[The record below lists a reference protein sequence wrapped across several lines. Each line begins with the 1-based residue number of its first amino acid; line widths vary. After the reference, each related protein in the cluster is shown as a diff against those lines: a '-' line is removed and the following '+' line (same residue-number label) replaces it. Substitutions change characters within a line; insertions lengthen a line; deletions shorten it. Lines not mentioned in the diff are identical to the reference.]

1 MNLLAVDT
9 SGLGCSVAL
18 STGDRLLAELNLRNN
33 ETHSKHLMT
42 IVESLMRVSGMNP
55 SDIDALAVTRGPGSF
70 TGLRIGLSTVKGL
83 SLALGKQVVGVS
95 SLDALARGISHMG
108 QKNICA
114 MIDARKDEV
123 FTALYT
129 ADGPLLRK
137 ISEER
142 LVGMADLATDIDE
155 ETLFVGSGAERYRE
169 LIQTRVGGR
178 AVFPEDSFNHVRA
191 EIVASIGFTELID
204 HAEQNSTDISACYI
218 RKSDAEIHRDIHE
231 GKTAKV

>member
-9 SGLGCSVAL
+9 SGLGCSVAV
-18 STGDRLLAELNLRNN
+18 TTEDRLLAELNLRNN
-33 ETHSKHLMT
+33 ETNSKHLMS
-42 IVESLMRVSGMNP
+42 IIESLLRIAGMKLSELDAFVVS
-55 SDIDALAVTRGPGSF
+55 RGPGSF

-83 SLALGKQVVGVS
+83 ALSLGKPLVGVS
-95 SLDALARGISHMG
+95 SLDALAQGAVHMG

-142 LVGMADLATDIDE
+142 LVGLADLARDIDE
-155 ETLFVGSGAERYRE
+155 ETLFVGSGAERYRD
-169 LIQTRVGGR
+169 LIRERAGQL
-178 AVFPEDSFNHVRA
+178 AVFQDDSFNHVRA
-191 EIVASIGFTELID
+191 EMVASLGFKEMARSATLD
-204 HAEQNSTDISACYI
+204 LSDISASYI

>member
-9 SGLGCSVAL
+9 SGLGCSVAV
-18 STGDRLLAELNLRNN
+18 TTEDRLLTELNLRNN
-33 ETHSKHLMT
+33 ETHSKHLMS
-42 IVESLMRVSGMNP
+42 IIESLLRIAGMKP
-55 SDIDALAVTRGPGSF
+55 PDIDAFVVSRGPGSF

-83 SLALGKQVVGVS
+83 ALSLGKPLVGVS
-95 SLDALARGISHMG
+95 SLDALTQGIVHMG
-108 QKNICA
+108 RKNICA

-142 LVGMADLATDIDE
+142 LVGLADLARDIDE
-155 ETLFVGSGAERYRE
+155 ETMFVGSGAERYRD
-169 LIQTRVGGR
+169 LIRERAGQL
-178 AVFPEDSFNHVRA
+178 AVFPDDSFNHVRA
-191 EIVASIGFTELID
+191 EMVAFLGFKETARHMPLD
-204 HAEQNSTDISACYI
+204 NSDISACYI